1 MAESTPWKWNYFTL
15 EGICKAKCGLCDV
28 HKRPFIKK
36 SKLLYDHIHNNI
48 EAHKKAIHRY
58 NFSRQTALKDVDW
71 DIYYKIVK
79 STDDNMLNPKI
90 ECNSCEQIMSIQ
102 DGTEIRKVS
111 LLYASSEMALHLKD
125 EHQVD
130 EGNWIDLNNWIADW
144 TADYCSTTKS
154 GSIRVYTCKK
164 CDNDDNESRAKN
176 AIMFAKHV
184 IDQHRDDKGFKETFS
199 WKNIPKE

>member
-36 SKLLYDHIHNNI
+36 SQLLYDHIHNNI
-48 EAHKKAIHRY
+48 ETHKEAINNY
-58 NFSRQTALKDVDW
+58 KDIYSRRTALTDVDW
-71 DIYYKIVK
+71 DIYYKIVQ

-90 ECNSCEQIMSIQ
+90 ECQSCEQEVFIQ

-111 LLYASSEMALHLKD
+111 LLCASSEMGSHLKD
-125 EHQVD
+125 KHQVD
-130 EGNWIDLNNWIADW
+130 EDNWIDLNNWITVC

-154 GSIRVYTCKK
+154 GLIRVYTCKK
-164 CDNDDNESRAKN
+164 CDNDDNKSRAKN

-184 IDQHRDDKGFKETFS
+184 IDQHRDDKGFTFS